1 MGGGE
6 GGEEWRQGSEILNP
20 KPLSPKPQTPNS
32 KPVVRYS
39 EEAWEAAR
47 AARRG
52 AKEAAEK
59 ASVEKENLRV
69 LLTKADQR

>member
-1 MGGGE
+1 
-6 GGEEWRQGSEILNP
+6 
-20 KPLSPKPQTPNS
+20 
-32 KPVVRYS
+32 VRYS